1 MDLSVAIRG
10 ELREVMA
17 ARLRIAERAVTGGV
31 RSVTFGLQREL
42 RRQVR
47 RAFRSAPA
55 ALSGGS
61 IEKTVAARVTPA
73 RGFSLEPE
81 GLVHSRALYRRPS
94 GQVDLL
100 EVFDRGAEIRAAGG
114 KWLAIPTEHAPLRSG
129 RGGKR
134 RARPK
139 ESGLK
144 LQFMPTRNPRLGR
157 LVLRDRGSRAA
168 ARETVVYWLV
178 REVRLPKRLDIAAAE
193 RKWRAR
199 LGPQIERN
207 LDRLARRAGLEL

>member
-10 ELREVMA
+10 DLREVMA
-17 ARLRIAERAVTGGV
+17 QRLRVAERAVTGAV
-31 RSVTFGLQREL
+31 RSITFGLQREL
-42 RRQVR
+42 RRQVK
-47 RAFRSAPA
+47 RAFRSAPV

-61 IEKTVAARVTPA
+61 IEKTVAARVTPV

-129 RGGKR
+129 RGGMR
-134 RARPK
+134 RARPR

-144 LQFMPTRNPRLGR
+144 LQFRPTRNPRLAR
-157 LVLRDRGSRAA
+157 LVLRDRAA
-168 ARETVVYWLV
+168 AGRETVVYWLV
-178 REVRLPKRLDIAAAE
+178 REVRLPKRLDIAGAE

-207 LDRLARRAGLEL
+207 LDRLASRANLEL